1 MNEPFASLLRRA
13 LLLGVRAGIVLLLL
27 TPFVVSEST
36 VYPFVVGKALYS
48 RVIIEVVFALWVL
61 LVCFDPA
68 ARPPRSWLLF
78 LLALGLA
85 WSFAAAGFGVS
96 PQRSLWSSY
105 ERMGGLVDTAHWFAL
120 VVVAASVL
128 RTLRDLRILLALNLC
143 ASAIVAL
150 LAIASFFQIDPILY
164 GVVWER
170 SRPRIGTVFG
180 NSAYLGAYALI
191 NFAIALG
198 FLARSLFRSHPA
210 EATSAADSMKRINIR
225 LQALLGRPPGRWAL
239 RLLLALVAALE
250 LWAVS
255 LSGSLAALAGVV
267 GAAAF
272 LAVALVVVQPLRMRQ
287 IGLIAGIVAAGVVA
301 GIVVGAPTSPQPDA
315 KSSSSATGNPMLQ
328 RLRQGEVVRSY
339 DARESAWSVGISAFA
354 ERPLLGWGA
363 ENFIVAFGRHATGVP
378 AEGHVHD
385 RAHNELVEKAVAEGL
400 PGLAVHLTLWAF
412 ALCAVVR
419 AAKAQSARDQTV
431 TLAVGA
437 ALAGHFLAN
446 QWQFD
451 STALKMQIALLF
463 AFAVGLEMTIAGKR
477 PRLPAFFRRITR
489 RSWHGKALTAIFGAG
504 GVALAASGLAS
515 NRAIHAA
522 ATAFLDLQ
530 PGQRD
535 YIERTIAAFPPLAAE
550 PRRHLFNHVAREW
563 ESAHAR
569 NETRAKLLLAKAD
582 AQARAATAE
591 EPDDWRLHRAAARM
605 YLAVATT
612 DPLYRTAAAHHIER
626 TRELAPKL

>member
-1 MNEPFASLLRRA
+1 MNQPIASFLRRA
-13 LLLGVRAGIVLLLL
+13 LLLGIHASIVLLLL

-48 RVIIEVVFALWVL
+48 RMLIEVVFALWVL

-105 ERMGGLVDTAHWFAL
+105 ERMGGLVDAAHWFAL

-143 ASAIVAL
+143 ASVVVAL

-180 NSAYLGAYALI
+180 NSAYLGAYAMV

-198 FLARSLFRSHPA
+198 FLARLLFRSRTV
-210 EATSAADSMKRINIR
+210 EAASAADSIKRVNIG
-225 LQALLGRPPGRWAL
+225 LEGLLHRPIGRWTL
-239 RLLLALVAALE
+239 RLLLAMVAALE
-250 LWAVS
+250 LWALS
-255 LSGSLAALAGVV
+255 LSGSLAALAGMI

-272 LAVALVVVQPLRMRQ
+272 VAVALAVTQRLRMRR
-287 IGLIAGIVAAGVVA
+287 IGLIAGIVAAGVMA
-301 GIVVGAPTSPQPDA
+301 GIIAGVPSSPQPEA
-315 KSSSSATGNPMLQ
+315 KSSSAAAGNPLLQ
-328 RLRQGEVVRSY
+328 RLSQGEVVRSY
-339 DARESAWSVGISAFA
+339 DARESAWAAGISAFA
-354 ERPLLGWGA
+354 ERPLLGWGS
-363 ENFIVAFGRHATGVP
+363 ENFISAFGRHATSVP
-378 AEGHVHD
+378 AEGQVHD
-385 RAHNELVEKAVAEGL
+385 RAHNELIEKAVADGL
-400 PGLAVHLTLWAF
+400 PGLAVHLALWAL

-419 AAKAQSARDQTV
+419 AAKAQAARDQAV

-451 STALKMQIALLF
+451 STALKLQVALLF
-463 AFAVGLEMTIAGKR
+463 AFAVGLEMSVAGKR
-477 PRLPAFFRRITR
+477 PSLPGRRR
-489 RSWHGKALTAIFGAG
+489 VMSRSRHGKALMAIFGVS

-522 ATAFLDLQ
+522 ATTFLDMH
-530 PGQRD
+530 PGQRG

-550 PRRHLFNHVAREW
+550 PRRRLFNHVASEW
-563 ESAHAR
+563 ESAHAQD
-569 NETRAKLLLAKAD
+569 ETRAKQLLAKAD
-582 AQARAATAE
+582 AQARAITAE

-605 YLAVATT
+605 YLAVSTT

-626 TRELAPKL
+626 AQVLAPKL